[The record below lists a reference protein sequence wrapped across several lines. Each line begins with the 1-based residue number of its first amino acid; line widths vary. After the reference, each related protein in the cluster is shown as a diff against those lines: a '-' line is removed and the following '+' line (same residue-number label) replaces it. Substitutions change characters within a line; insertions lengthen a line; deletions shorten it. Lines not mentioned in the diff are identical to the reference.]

1 MIRGIYAI
9 WRKYIYFNVYTL
21 SIARSG
27 CGGFGNIGGMHMK
40 KTFLNWEELE
50 DETIYSEEYREHLIE
65 DGELSP
71 EEEAFMRGYE
81 EAG

>member
-1 MIRGIYAI
+1 
-9 WRKYIYFNVYTL
+9 
-21 SIARSG
+21 
-27 CGGFGNIGGMHMK
+27 MK
-40 KTFLNWEELE
+40 KIILDLDE
-50 DETIYSEEYREHLIE
+50 DFDDSIYSEDAREELLE

>member
-1 MIRGIYAI
+1 
-9 WRKYIYFNVYTL
+9 
-21 SIARSG
+21 
-27 CGGFGNIGGMHMK
+27 MK
-40 KTFLNWEELE
+40 KPFWKIDQELDEE
-50 DETIYSEEYREHLIE
+50 DIYTEEKRRLLLE

>member
-1 MIRGIYAI
+1 MEEEDWYVEIEEDVYAGES
-9 WRKYIYFNVYTL
+9 R
-21 SIARSG
+21 
-27 CGGFGNIGGMHMK
+27 
-40 KTFLNWEELE
+40 EL
-50 DETIYSEEYREHLIE
+50 LIE